1 MSHTAVPVGHYVPL
15 EYDDSIV
22 RKIEIEVKKA
32 IKAIGLNNCAVN
44 VDMILKGEKIY
55 IIEITGRVG
64 ANCLPE
70 LVEINFGIEYYKM
83 IALMALSETPLA
95 LWNKRRNNIKAG
107 YSKMIFSNDVN
118 GIINSLSCD
127 VNNDPDVREVTFLKK

>member
-1 MSHTAVPVGHYVPL
+1 
-15 EYDDSIV
+15 
-22 RKIEIEVKKA
+22 
-32 IKAIGLNNCAVN
+32 
-44 VDMILKGEKIY
+44 MILKGEKIY

-127 VNNDPDVREVTFLKK
+127 VNNDPDVREVTFLKSRRRSKIFESSNDCIGQIIVEGTNMEMCKIKCRKL